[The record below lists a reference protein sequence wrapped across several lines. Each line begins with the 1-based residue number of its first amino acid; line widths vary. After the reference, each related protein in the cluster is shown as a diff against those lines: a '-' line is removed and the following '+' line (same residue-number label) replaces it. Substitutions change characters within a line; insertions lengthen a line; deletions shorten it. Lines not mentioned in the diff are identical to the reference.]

1 MCRAGK
7 PPGSPSFRRKGTPLE
22 PLSSR
27 VSCLSPA
34 QFFLKAKSV
43 HVGKL
48 QIVYMGNV
56 SYPRMKIYTSLS
68 PKYLR
73 LEIERTVSWA
83 DLLSTDGTAANERE
97 LLGGMFSYVEVR
109 RMLAI
114 SLCVCVCTCA
124 GGL

>member
-1 MCRAGK
+1 
-7 PPGSPSFRRKGTPLE
+7 
-22 PLSSR
+22 
-27 VSCLSPA
+27 
-34 QFFLKAKSV
+34 
-43 HVGKL
+43 
-48 QIVYMGNV
+48 
-56 SYPRMKIYTSLS
+56 MKIYTSLS

-83 DLLSTDGTAANERE
+83 ELLSTDRTAANEWE

-124 GGL
+124 GGM